1 MTSAIKGKR
10 YTEATNLKTELE
22 ERQREKVAKRKED
35 LEEWKPRFFTN
46 AVTANGRP
54 DLTEDGKKAL
64 QGLQAEDYSLAESEV
79 TGA

>member
-1 MTSAIKGKR
+1 VTSAIKAKR

-22 ERQREKVAKRKED
+22 ERQREKAAKRKENMV
-35 LEEWKPRFFTN
+35 EWKPRFFTN

-64 QGLQAEDYSLAESEV
+64 QGLQAEDYFLAESEV